1 MPSFSRRTL
10 LSLTAGSLLSRHVF
24 AAEKISAD
32 VLVLGA
38 GMAGLS
44 CAHALRKQGYSV
56 IALEAR
62 DRIGGRTWT
71 DSTLGVPLDMGGA
84 WIHGIDGNPLSRLAT
99 NTGVTTFATDWDAVQ
114 LYQGK
119 RALKSSEQ
127 AAADDLYE
135 TVIAAV
141 EGKQARAKSSDNL
154 GAAITS
160 AVDEL
165 LDDDV
170 IGAAVRWQI
179 WSAIGSEY
187 GEEDAALSLKSW
199 NQDEELP
206 GDHVLLES
214 GYGALINPLARKLD
228 IRMHCIVQRVVH
240 SKSGVRVHT
249 NQGVYTAQAAVCTL
263 PLGVLKAGSV
273 RFEPALPEA
282 HQSAIAH
289 LNMGALDKVALRF
302 PKVFWPSDT
311 HTFARIDGRSDQRS
325 EFYNMALVHD
335 LPIIVAL
342 TSGDYSRTL
351 EALPSTAVTAL
362 MMAEL
367 RAMFGSRIPEPE
379 RVARTRWLSDPFARG
394 CYSLMP
400 PGASLK
406 DYAALARPIGTP
418 NGGKRIFMAGEA
430 TVTDYPGTVHGAYAS
445 GLRAANEISEHI

>member
-1 MPSFSRRTL
+1 MPNFRRRTF
-10 LSLTAGSLLSRHVF
+10 LTLAASTLLSRHVL
-24 AAEKISAD
+24 AAPKSSAD

-56 IALEAR
+56 IVLEAR

-71 DSTLGVPLDMGGA
+71 DNTLGVPLDMGGA
-84 WIHGIDGNPLSRLAT
+84 WIHGIDGNPLSRLVA
-99 NTGVTTFATDWDAVQ
+99 NAGVTTFATDWDAVQ

-119 RALKSSEQ
+119 RALKASEQ

-141 EGKQARAKSSDNL
+141 EAKQARAKSSDTL
-154 GAAITS
+154 GAALASVT
-160 AVDEL
+160 DEQ

-170 IGAAVRWQI
+170 IGAAVRWQL
-179 WSAIGSEY
+179 WSDIGTEY
-187 GEEDAALSLKSW
+187 GEEGAALSLKSW

-206 GDHVLLES
+206 GDHVLLKN
-214 GYGALINPLARKLD
+214 GYGALLNPLARKLD
-228 IRMHCIVQRVVH
+228 IRMNCIVQRVIH
-240 SKSGVRVHT
+240 GKSGVRVHT
-249 NQGVYTAQAAVCTL
+249 NQGIFTADAAVCTL

-273 RFEPALPEA
+273 RFEPALPQA
-282 HQSAIAH
+282 HQAAITQ

-351 EALPSTAVTAL
+351 EALPSTAVTAA
-362 MMAEL
+362 MMTEL

-379 RVARTRWLSDPFARG
+379 RVARTRWLNDPFARG

-418 NGGKRIFMAGEA
+418 EGGKRIFMAGEA
-430 TVTDYPGTVHGAYAS
+430 TVTDFPGTVHGAYAS
-445 GLRAANEISEHI
+445 GVRAANEVAEYI